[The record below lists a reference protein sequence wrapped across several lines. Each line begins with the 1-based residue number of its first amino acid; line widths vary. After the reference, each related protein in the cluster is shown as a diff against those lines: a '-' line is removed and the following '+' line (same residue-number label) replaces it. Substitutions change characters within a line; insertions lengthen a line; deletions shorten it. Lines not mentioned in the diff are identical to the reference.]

1 VALTDNW
8 PLMKLELTLLLWT
21 LRYVQDITAK
31 WEKLRHPDTTAAQR
45 IDIVHEILTQVGSSS
60 MQPMAKPAA
69 AAITGQS
76 LIA

>member
-1 VALTDNW
+1 MALTDNW
-8 PLMKLELTLLLWT
+8 PLMRSELTLPLWT
-21 LRYVQDITAK
+21 LHCIQDITAK